1 MHKTQMYEN
10 LRDML
15 EREVQEIQR
24 EGNLDTQK
32 LDNLYKLMSAL
43 KDTNECLEEE
53 SMEGASY
60 ESRARGG
67 RGRSRDGRSNDYSMM
82 MPYMDEM
89 SYGGSYGS
97 RDRGSYDSYESRE
110 RSRNRSNRGGS
121 YDGSYGY
128 SRDNSKK
135 KMIQKLETLMDD
147 TMSESERNAIM
158 DCIDKIK

>member
-60 ESRARGG
+60 ENRARGG

-82 MPYMDEM
+82 MPYGMDNM
-89 SYGGSYGS
+89 SYG
-97 RDRGSYDSYESRE
+97 RDGDRDGRYYESRDNF
-110 RSRNRSNRGGS
+110 RNRQNRGGS
-121 YDGSYGY
+121 YDGY
-128 SRDNSKK
+128 SRDNSKR

-147 TMSESERNAIM
+147 TMSESERSAIM

>member
-82 MPYMDEM
+82 MPYGMDNM
-89 SYGGSYGS
+89 SYGSYGRVDGD
-97 RDRGSYDSYESRE
+97 RDGRYYESRDNF
-110 RSRNRSNRGGS
+110 RDRANRG
-121 YDGSYGY
+121 GSYGY

-147 TMSESERNAIM
+147 TMSESERTAIM